1 MSRDATLRD
10 ASARMITRFVPP
22 ERVRALND
30 RARRLD
36 GRFVVYWASAAQRAS
51 ANEALEYAIDRAN
64 AAGVPVIVLFCS
76 TATYPEANER
86 HIGFMFEGLTELRER
101 LGKRKIELFARA
113 CAPPEAVIAAS
124 ESAVEVVVDGGYL
137 RVLRSWRAELA
148 RRATC
153 AVHEIETECVVPQ
166 LGAAW
171 CARAEVAA
179 ATFRPKV
186 LSRVDRFASV
196 VCGHV
201 PYVYGA
207 LDDDTREAFLE
218 TVAEYEALPLERGVD
233 ACLDVLD
240 GYGLTRDPLCPR
252 VSSHVGGESH
262 AKAKLEVFLTERVLK
277 DYHKSRN
284 DPSRGLQSHLSPHIQ
299 FGQISVVEVARKAI
313 EFRRSHA
320 DDADVCAS
328 VDVFLDELIVRR
340 ELAINFALRNDKY
353 DAYEGLPRWAR
364 DTLRAHA
371 DDARQWTY
379 TKEEFERGKTHD
391 KLWNAAQ
398 RELVSTGK
406 QHNYLRMY
414 WGKKILEWTASPEEA
429 WRIAI
434 ALNNK
439 YSLDG
444 RNMVSLTG
452 VGWCFGLHD
461 REFHDV
467 SITGTIR
474 RFSEGGMKKKFP
486 VGMRVYLER
495 WGDDGGEKRQL
506 RLEDMFGSKRTKLS
520 HDR

>member
-1 MSRDATLRD
+1 
-10 ASARMITRFVPP
+10 
-22 ERVRALND
+22 
-30 RARRLD
+30 
-36 GRFVVYWASAAQRAS
+36 
-51 ANEALEYAIDRAN
+51 
-64 AAGVPVIVLFCS
+64 
-76 TATYPEANER
+76 
-86 HIGFMFEGLTELRER
+86 
-101 LGKRKIELFARA
+101 
-113 CAPPEAVIAAS
+113 
-124 ESAVEVVVDGGYL
+124 
-137 RVLRSWRAELA
+137 
-148 RRATC
+148 
-153 AVHEIETECVVPQ
+153 
-166 LGAAW
+166 
-171 CARAEVAA
+171 
-179 ATFRPKV
+179 
-186 LSRVDRFASV
+186 
-196 VCGHV
+196 
-201 PYVYGA
+201 
-207 LDDDTREAFLE
+207 
-218 TVAEYEALPLERGVD
+218 
-233 ACLDVLD
+233 
-240 GYGLTRDPLCPR
+240 
-252 VSSHVGGESH
+252 
-262 AKAKLEVFLTERVLK
+262 
-277 DYHKSRN
+277 
-284 DPSRGLQSHLSPHIQ
+284 
-299 FGQISVVEVARKAI
+299 
-313 EFRRSHA
+313 
-320 DDADVCAS
+320 VCAS

>member
-1 MSRDATLRD
+1 
-10 ASARMITRFVPP
+10 
-22 ERVRALND
+22 
-30 RARRLD
+30 
-36 GRFVVYWASAAQRAS
+36 
-51 ANEALEYAIDRAN
+51 
-64 AAGVPVIVLFCS
+64 
-76 TATYPEANER
+76 
-86 HIGFMFEGLTELRER
+86 
-101 LGKRKIELFARA
+101 
-113 CAPPEAVIAAS
+113 
-124 ESAVEVVVDGGYL
+124 
-137 RVLRSWRAELA
+137 
-148 RRATC
+148 
-153 AVHEIETECVVPQ
+153 
-166 LGAAW
+166 
-171 CARAEVAA
+171 
-179 ATFRPKV
+179 
-186 LSRVDRFASV
+186 
-196 VCGHV
+196 
-201 PYVYGA
+201 
-207 LDDDTREAFLE
+207 
-218 TVAEYEALPLERGVD
+218 
-233 ACLDVLD
+233 
-240 GYGLTRDPLCPR
+240 

-320 DDADVCAS
+320 DDADMCAS

-506 RLEDMFGSKRTKLS
+506 RLEDMFGSKRTKTS